1 MYFVPFCGNLFQMQK
16 NILFAIGG
24 LIIGLI
30 IGFFAANKIN
40 RNEISQQTVAQTQT
54 NAPFVN
60 QQTQSSDIKEQQ
72 LQGKPLQEVSEKLD
86 KAKNEPN
93 NFDAQIEAGNLY
105 VKIKAFDKAQEFY
118 NRAEQLNPSDYE
130 EIARLGNGFFDIGKF
145 EKAEKWYERAL
156 AKKPDDINVR
166 TDLGITFVEREK
178 PDFDR
183 AVKEF
188 QTSLETNP
196 AHEPTLY
203 NLGIAFFK
211 KGNLDEAL
219 KVLSRL
225 EAVNPQGQLAERLK
239 QILVNK

>member
-1 MYFVPFCGNLFQMQK
+1 MQK
-16 NILFAIGG
+16 NVLFAIGG

-40 RNEISQQTVAQTQT
+40 RNEVSKQTVAQTQT